1 MRPLLTRIIP
11 AAVLAAIIAAG
22 GAAVAGAGGGDS
34 TAPADEVSSPAPIP
48 TGSNGQEPTHLEA
61 LASHGDQVGVVDSNG
76 DKVGFMDA
84 ADLLYSDLTI
94 VREMRAYG
102 IEDTR
107 TLADDVAS
115 AFTTLAALP
124 VTNERGELVGY
135 FANRFIPLDRWDEAR
150 AEAEKL
156 IATLRPPEP

>member
-124 VTNERGELVGY
+124 VTNERGGTGRLLRQQVYPPRPMGRSKGRGRE
-135 FANRFIPLDRWDEAR
+135 ADRHAP
-150 AEAEKL
+150 
-156 IATLRPPEP
+156 TP